1 MAALAG
7 DFISFVEE
15 VRVVREQDFGLLSV
29 AEYACVGGGA
39 VGGRCC

>member
-15 VRVVREQDFGLLSV
+15 VRIVRVQDFGLLSV